1 MSFLGGFAPGNGGG
15 GGGGADSASVT
26 ALREARRP
34 IVGVTSAAASASLPN
49 GDVYI
54 PLTSA
59 MDGSFLPGITGTIA
73 LGFRYAMSAANA
85 GTLDIE
91 LDVLFVE
98 PGDAPDPD
106 LETAT
111 PDALELTPG
120 NDTDE
125 HEAEWEFAVTATQ
138 RVRFQAQDVGTGTHT
153 GDVRVL
159 GWYWYEVVA

>member
-1 MSFLGGFAPGNGGG
+1 MPIGHFPGAGSGGSSAAPV
-15 GGGGADSASVT
+15 ASVT
-26 ALREARRP
+26 ALRQARRP
-34 IVGVTSAAASASLPN
+34 ILAVTSAAASASLPN

-73 LGFRYAMSAANA
+73 LGFRYTMSAANA
-85 GTLDIE
+85 GTVDLE
-91 LDVLFVE
+91 LDVLFVV

-106 LETAT
+106 LDTAT

-138 RVRFQAQDVGTGTHT
+138 RVRFQVQDAGTGTHT